1 MVKFLV
7 WLKHHLGFLW
17 ALIEKLNSLLF
28 HILWSKKLK
37 NSSFAH
43 KIDDVEFRVLN
54 KKDDIKLLVSFFTKQ
69 PESAFKFFNPH
80 GFDEKSL
87 IKKQNDPA
95 FLMIG
100 CFKNKTLAG
109 YCFLRFFFNKQAFR
123 GKIVSPEFQGQG
135 LAKFMGLVTTQ
146 ICHDMGFR
154 LFATISK
161 KNVKSMASSKAV
173 NEVRVI
179 KELADDYIYVEYLL
193 KK

>member
-7 WLKHHLGFLW
+7 WLKHHFGFLW
-17 ALIEKLNSLLF
+17 ALIEKSNSLLF
-28 HILWSKKLK
+28 HILWGNKLN
-37 NSSFAH
+37 NSSFIY

-54 KKDDIKLLVSFFTKQ
+54 QKDDMQLLASFFARQ
-69 PESAFKFFNPH
+69 PKSAFEFFNPH

-87 IKKQNDPA
+87 IKRQKDPA

-100 CFKNKTLAG
+100 CFKNEILVG
-109 YCFLRFFFNKQAFR
+109 YCFLRFFFNKKAFR
-123 GKIVSPEFQGQG
+123 GKIVSQEFQGQG
-135 LAKFMGLVTTQ
+135 IAKLMGLVTTQ
-146 ICHDMGFR
+146 ICLDMKFR

-161 KNVKSMASSKAV
+161 SNVKSMASSMAV